1 MRMSKKC
8 LREIGC
14 DNKKAS
20 NEISMID
27 HFEFS
32 CGFFI
37 VAKLKRR
44 SFAVKMR
51 EKKFPQKDVSK
62 AAHKMKGFF
71 FCFQLKLS
79 PTFEAYNKAYTRKLC
94 IQYYICSH

>member
-1 MRMSKKC
+1 MRMFKKC

-32 CGFFI
+32 CGF
-37 VAKLKRR
+37 
-44 SFAVKMR
+44 
-51 EKKFPQKDVSK
+51 
-62 AAHKMKGFF
+62 
-71 FCFQLKLS
+71 
-79 PTFEAYNKAYTRKLC
+79 
-94 IQYYICSH
+94 